1 MKSRPFGD
9 FFFTSNKY
17 NTQMNP
23 TPDSNSSPNSL
34 GTKAHTFI
42 KKAEEEAKKAF
53 ALSIY
58 FGIWFCALAF
68 LDIVSIKDK
77 PFSFAI
83 FGFAFFKAA
92 ISVKFLLIGQA
103 IIPMKIDREHGIIR
117 SLFVESL
124 FYVLVVLALN
134 YVEAGVHGF
143 IEGKS
148 FMTSMADFGQ
158 SNPLKV
164 LAMCIV
170 YWLIVWPCLIFYCM
184 KVIMGKEK
192 IRALFFGDRK
202 QVKH

>member
-1 MKSRPFGD
+1 MNTTPN
-9 FFFTSNKY
+9 TNSN
-17 NTQMNP
+17 
-23 TPDSNSSPNSL
+23 
-34 GTKAHTFI
+34 TKAHIFFE
-42 KKAEEEAKKAF
+42 KVKEEAKKAF

-68 LDIVSIKDK
+68 LDIATIKDK
-77 PFSFAI
+77 PLSFSI
-83 FGFAFFKAA
+83 FGFALVKAA

-134 YVEAGVHGF
+134 YVEAGVHGLIDGRSF
-143 IEGKS
+143 I
-148 FMTSMADFGQ
+148 TSMADFGQ

-192 IRALFFGDRK
+192 IRALFFGDKK
-202 QVKH
+202 QANH